1 MSDASTTTT
10 RAAPLPAAFVE
21 IVRGHTPRVWRFLRY
36 QGVPEADLAD
46 GSQEVF
52 MVVYRRL
59 GEFRGDAQLTT
70 WIYEI
75 CLNVGRARRRKHA
88 ARREDLGAPADDV
101 PVASAA
107 DAIDARRVVTVLL
120 DRLPEDQRAV
130 VVLHEIEELPMPEV
144 ARVVGCPVFTAYSRL
159 RLARQKMK
167 QILEE
172 DGGR

>member
-1 MSDASTTTT
+1 VSAPSTTTL
-10 RAAPLPAAFVE
+10 AATLPAAFVE
-21 IVRGHTPRVWRFLRY
+21 IVRAHTPRVWRFLRY

-52 MVVYRRL
+52 LVVYRRL
-59 GEFRGDAQLTT
+59 SEFRGDAQLTT

-75 CLNVGRARRRKHA
+75 CFHVGRARRRKRT
-88 ARREDLGAPADDV
+88 ARREDLGDVAEEIPAPSTS
-101 PVASAA
+101 SAN
-107 DAIDARRVVTVLL
+107 DARRVVTALL
-120 DRLPEDQRAV
+120 ERLPEDQRAV

-144 ARVVGCPVFTAYSRL
+144 ARIVGCRVFTAYSRL

-167 QILEE
+167 QMLEE